1 MGLLDR
7 LFPVA
12 KTAPKVTVHQI
23 ASDTAFQTL
32 TAYEPVFTSW
42 GGALYESELVRS
54 AIDARARH
62 ISKLKVEILGNARK
76 KLQTQ
81 IKHQPNPW
89 QTWTQFMYRT
99 STILDMQGT
108 CFIVPILDEYRETI
122 GLFPVLP
129 ERCELREYRDALWLR
144 YSFANGQTA
153 AVEFDKCAV
162 LTWHQYKDDFFGT
175 SNNALGETMELI
187 HLNSQGVSEAV
198 KSGAT
203 YRFMAQLNNFATAD
217 DLAEERRKFTEK
229 NFSSEAEGGGLLLF
243 PSTYKDIRQINNQAY
258 TVDAEQ
264 MQLIRTNV
272 FNYFGVNEDILQNK
286 AFGDAWSAFYE
297 GCVEVFAIQ
306 FSEALSKALFTDRER
321 SGEKPAAIMATA
333 NRLQYMSNADKLAV
347 SRDLADRGIMN
358 RNEVREIWNLPPI
371 EGGEVFVIRGEYW
384 NADDKVADG
393 SSQEG
398 GSVNE

>member
-1 MGLLDR
+1 MGLIDKI
-7 LFPVA
+7 FPVA
-12 KTAPKVTVHQI
+12 KAAPKVTVQAI
-23 ASDTAFQTL
+23 ANDVAFQTL

-76 KLQTQ
+76 KLQTA
-81 IKHQPNPW
+81 IKHKPNPW
-89 QTWTQFMYRT
+89 QTWSQFLYRT

-108 CFIVPILDEYRETI
+108 CFIVPILDEYRDTI

-129 ERCELREYRDALWLR
+129 ERCELRELNGALWLR
-144 YSFANGQTA
+144 YSFGNGQNA

-175 SNNALGETMELI
+175 GNRALTETMELI

-203 YRFMAQLNNFATAD
+203 YRFMAQLNNFSTAD

-258 TVDAEQ
+258 TVDANQ

-272 FNYFGVNEDILQNK
+272 YNYFGVNEDILQNK

-306 FSEALSKALFTDRER
+306 FSEALSGALFTDRER

-347 SRDLADRGIMN
+347 SRDLADRGVLS
-358 RNEVREIWNLPPI
+358 RNEVREIWNMAPV
-371 EGGEVFVIRGEYW
+371 EGGDVFVIRGEYY
-384 NADDKVADG
+384 NADDKV
-393 SSQEG
+393 STTTQEG
-398 GSVNE
+398 GSTNE